1 MQIELKFKLMI
12 PRGLPRRCPHLEDS
26 PRCIFHNLSL
36 CSILR
41 DPIYGVDLVKEYVWI
56 RNAVSDRKDSLK
68 KKKIFFFYSSKKEKE
83 NTLWKILCRSGRK
96 FERCTWGKI
105 KICKKGRNDI
115 FVQSETYILTS
126 RVAITLSQFMKTKTR
141 RNFRRALCS
150 PNYGKRTHRAHFA

>member
-12 PRGLPRRCPHLEDS
+12 PRGLPRRCPRLEDS

-68 KKKIFFFYSSKKEKE
+68 KKKIFFFYSSKKLSEKKYSLK
-83 NTLWKILCRSGRK
+83 NTLSKWEKVWKMHVRK
-96 FERCTWGKI
+96 DKNLQ
-105 KICKKGRNDI
+105 KGEKRH
-115 FVQSETYILTS
+115 
-126 RVAITLSQFMKTKTR
+126 
-141 RNFRRALCS
+141 LCS
-150 PNYGKRTHRAHFA
+150 KWNVYPYIPRGNYIKPVYENQNEAQFSPSSLFS